1 MDNVEN
7 LLLQAESALNN
18 IKVQSEREVE
28 FAAKANLRFEK
39 NLLAFQKYF
48 PDVVDV
54 LSKFTPREDFCIHVT
69 TTGAGN
75 FYPKGVDVPLY
86 NDDPV
91 LQASEQVNR
100 NVSSP
105 NFSRTDYFS
114 APNTLKEDKRLHIK
128 YVKKLADILSQ
139 VQTDGLDILKVLPQT
154 YPTCMMFGVGLGYHI
169 ELLLDKHQFDY
180 MYICEP
186 DIELFFASLFCIDW
200 SAVIEKIDQQSGC
213 LFLNVGSTYEEF
225 FEDIRLIAEK
235 VGANSIIN
243 SFCYQ
248 HYPSRELSLSINRFF
263 ENYYQLHQGFGF
275 YNDAITGLAH
285 GIINSQNKFPYLFA
299 SPEKRQA
306 LKGESVFVVA
316 NGPSLDEA
324 IDFIKRHKEDAIIIA
339 AGTALYSLQ
348 NAGITPDF
356 HVLVERT
363 KGTYDAQVDF
373 LSEGEDYSNLNLLA
387 VDVMYPDVL
396 KMYKWAGLGRKG
408 PEAASVF
415 LAVQSIKEFGYT
427 STELPFCAPLVANTA
442 LAYAAAFGFGEIYM
456 FGIDNGYHTNNK
468 THSSLSL
475 YNDERLIKL
484 GYKAPDG
491 ATIPLPGNTGE
502 KVMATKLMAISHT
515 MQEKLV
521 SLFPGI
527 DFYNVGSGARVAGAH
542 TLLAEDLFLLNKTK
556 DKSELVEAIKKNFF
570 QDITVVSNEETL
582 GWQSFSELCDYLVK
596 IGNRPYKN
604 RDEAHKLLRAQQN
617 VLLAYKDNQYAHFFH
632 LIKGTMLYF
641 HCPMMTLL
649 YYYEQEDKSLQW
661 FDKALKVWQDFIK
674 AIKADFKANWHTKC
688 TWSSFYQDE

>member
-1 MDNVEN
+1 MDNIEN
-7 LLLQAESALNN
+7 LLGQAESALASL
-18 IKVQSEREVE
+18 KAQSEREGE
-28 FAAKANLRFEK
+28 FAVEANLRFGK
-39 NLLAFQKYF
+39 NILAFQKYF
-48 PDVVDV
+48 PDIVDI
-54 LSKFTPREDFCIHVT
+54 LIKFTPREDFCLHVT
-69 TTGAGN
+69 STGAAN
-75 FYPKGVDVPLY
+75 FYPKGIEVPLY

-91 LQASEQVNR
+91 LQANEQVNR
-100 NVSSP
+100 NIASP

-139 VQTDGLDILKVLPQT
+139 VQADRLEILTSLPKT

-169 ELLLDKHQFDY
+169 ELLLDKCQFDY
-180 MYICEP
+180 MYVCEP

-200 SAVIEKIDQQSGC
+200 SAVIEKIDQQGGC
-213 LFLNVGSTYEEF
+213 LFLNVGSTYAEF

-248 HYPSRELSLSINRFF
+248 HYPSKELNLSIKGFF

-285 GIINSQNKFPYLFA
+285 GIINSRNKFPYLFA
-299 SPEKRQA
+299 SPEKRQV
-306 LKGESVFVVA
+306 LKDKSVFVVA
-316 NGPSLDEA
+316 NGPSLDES
-324 IDFIKRHKEDAIIIA
+324 IEFIKQNKDDAIIIA
-339 AGTALYSLQ
+339 AGTALYSLR
-348 NAGITPDF
+348 NAGIAPDF

-373 LSEGEDYSNLNLLA
+373 LNEGEDYSDLNLLA

-415 LAVQSIKEFGYT
+415 LAVQSLKEFGYA

-456 FGIDNGYHTNNK
+456 FGIDNGYHTNSK
-468 THSSLSL
+468 THSSLSI
-475 YNDERLIKL
+475 YKDERIIKL
-484 GYKAPDG
+484 GYKAPAD
-491 ATIPLPGNTGE
+491 ANVKLPGNAGE
-502 KVMATKLMAISHT
+502 IVMATKLMAISHI
-515 MQEKLV
+515 MQEKLIA
-521 SLFPGI
+521 LFPGV
-527 DFYNVGSGARVAGAH
+527 DFYNVGSGAKVVGAH
-542 TLLAEDLFLLNKTK
+542 TLLTDELFLLNKTENK
-556 DKSELVEAIKKNFF
+556 GELVEAIKTSFF
-570 QDITVVSNEETL
+570 QEVTVVPSEETL
-582 GWQSFSELCDYLVK
+582 GWQSFKELCDYLIE

-617 VLLAYKDNQYAHFFH
+617 VLLAYKDSQYAHFFH

-641 HCPMMTLL
+641 HCPMMTML
-649 YYYEQEDKSLQW
+649 YFYEQEDKSLEW
-661 FDKALKVWQDFIK
+661 FDKTLKVWQEFIK
-674 AIKADFKANWHTKC
+674 AAQVDFNDNWNTKC
-688 TWSSFYQDE
+688 TWSSLYQDE